1 MVSPLCQMVCSD
13 KTQFSCD
20 NLCGNPLSCGNHY
33 CTKTCHALKNLSA
46 TPFQKERSNSCEE
59 CHLPCQKVFTLI
71 FPPFLKCYVLYFL
84 VSSPHLVDWIVSLLS
99 DFSPLYTWVKN
110 GCISSASS
118 FAFTTHYLPSYFKC
132 PHSGEK
138 THMFSSLPLAMSSW
152 RMSSLQSTCKTIM
165 SLWFNGPCLWV
176 LILQQPVWKGA
187 DGCSLMWRTLS

>member
-1 MVSPLCQMVCSD
+1 MIIYAEILYLAAIIIV
-13 KTQFSCD
+13 
-20 NLCGNPLSCGNHY
+20 
-33 CTKTCHALKNLSA
+33 LKLAMPWRTFLQHPSRKQEA
-46 TPFQKERSNSCEE
+46 ILVKS
-59 CHLPCQKVFTLI
+59 VI
-71 FPPFLKCYVLYFL
+71 FLAKRCLLLYFL
-84 VSSPHLVDWIVSLLS
+84 HSSSVMFCIFSWVPHLVDWIVSLLS